1 MEFTLKQ
8 IAEYT
13 GGKLFGDGEVKVNAF
28 FTDSR
33 EAKENM
39 MFLPIVG
46 ERVDAH
52 KFIPTLKEKGCIAT
66 FSEKPLD
73 EKALGINYILIEKS
87 VLALQKLA
95 KNFRSTLNI
104 PLIGIT
110 GSVGKT
116 TTKEMIALALE
127 SSLRVH
133 KTLGNANSQIGL
145 PRTVLAIEKESEAA
159 VLEMGM
165 SMPGEMGR
173 LSDTAR
179 PNIAVIT
186 NIGVSH
192 IEFHGTK
199 ENIMKEKLH
208 IADFVPE
215 KGAILVN
222 GDDELL
228 NKLKGKNIF
237 TFGVSENCDYKA
249 TDIKEENGETSFIC
263 TFSGKEIPVTI
274 PTLGIHNVRN
284 ALVSIAV
291 ADKLNLDTEK
301 AAKAL
306 SSYKA
311 PDMRQQIKKY
321 GEITV
326 IDDSYNASPDSV
338 KASLDILSSFKGR
351 KIAILADML
360 ELGDYSP
367 IGHNEVGAYAKKKGI
382 DILFALGTEAKE
394 IYKGFGDADNSR
406 HFDKIED
413 INEIIGSFI
422 KAGDTLLIKGSRG
435 MHTDLIVKKIDEV
448 LK

>member
-237 TFGVSENCDYKA
+237 TFGVDESCDYKA

-406 HFDKIED
+406 HFNKIED

>member
-8 IAEYT
+8 IAEYS
-13 GGKLFGDGEVKVNAF
+13 GGKLFGDENVKVNAF

-66 FSEKPLD
+66 FSQIPLD
-73 EKALGINYILIEKS
+73 EKELGINYILIENS

-116 TTKEMIALALE
+116 TTKEMIALSLE
-127 SSLRVH
+127 SSLNIH

-145 PRTVLAIEKESEAA
+145 PRTVLAIEKENEAA

-173 LSDTAR
+173 LADTAR

-199 ENIMKEKLH
+199 ENILKEKLH
-208 IADFVPE
+208 IADFVGE
-215 KGAILVN
+215 NGAILVN

-228 NKLKGKNIF
+228 NKLQGENIF
-237 TFGVSENCDYKA
+237 TFGVNENCDYRA
-249 TDIKEENGETSFIC
+249 IDIKEENGETSFIC
-263 TFSGKEIPVTI
+263 VYENNNIPVII

-291 ADKLNLDTEK
+291 AHKLGIDTEK

-306 SSYKA
+306 SLYKA
-311 PDMRQQIKKY
+311 PDMRQQIKKF
-321 GEITV
+321 GDITV

-338 KASLDILSSFKGR
+338 KASLDILKSFKGR
-351 KIAILADML
+351 KIAILADMMNL
-360 ELGDYSP
+360 ATTPPSVTRKLALMLRKKALTFFTVSEMKQNSSTKASP
-367 IGHNEVGAYAKKKGI
+367 TVKTAAT
-382 DILFALGTEAKE
+382 L
-394 IYKGFGDADNSR
+394 
-406 HFDKIED
+406 KI
-413 INEIIGSFI
+413 
-422 KAGDTLLIKGSRG
+422 
-435 MHTDLIVKKIDEV
+435 
-448 LK
+448 

>member
-8 IAEYT
+8 IAEYS
-13 GGKLFGDGEVKVNAF
+13 GGTLFGDGDVKVSGF

-33 EAKENM
+33 EAKEGM

-66 FSEKPLD
+66 FSQIPLD
-73 EKALGINYILIEKS
+73 EKELGINYILVEKS
-87 VLALQKLA
+87 VPALQKLA
-95 KNFRSTLNI
+95 KNFRNTLNI

-127 SSLRVH
+127 SSLNIH

-145 PRTVLAIEKESEAA
+145 PRTVLAIEKDSEAA

-173 LSDTAR
+173 LADTAR

-192 IEFHGTK
+192 IEFHGTR

-208 IADFVPE
+208 IADFVDE
-215 KGAILVN
+215 NGAILVN
-222 GDDELL
+222 GDDDLL
-228 NKLKGKNIF
+228 NKLEGENIF
-237 TFGVSENCDYKA
+237 TFGVNENSYYKS
-249 TDIKEENGETSFIC
+249 TEIKEENGETSFIC
-263 TFSGKEIPVTI
+263 TFRDVKIPVTI

-291 ADKLNLDTEK
+291 ADKLNLDVNK

-306 SSYKA
+306 YNYKA

-321 GEITV
+321 GDITV

-338 KASLDILSSFKGR
+338 KASLDILSSFKNR
-351 KIAILADML
+351 KVAILADML

-367 IGHNEVGAYAKKKGI
+367 IGHKEVGAYAKEKGV
-382 DILFALGTEAKE
+382 DLLFALGNESKE
-394 IYKGFGDADNSR
+394 IYNGFANSENSR
-406 HFDKIED
+406 HFDNIDD
-413 INEIIGSFI
+413 IISIIGDVI
-422 KAGDTLLIKGSRG
+422 KNGDTLLIKGSRG
-435 MHTDLIVKKIDEV
+435 MRTDLIVKKIDEI

>member
-13 GGKLFGDGEVKVNAF
+13 GGKLFGDGEVKVNGF

-66 FSEKPLD
+66 FSERPLD

-95 KNFRSTLNI
+95 KSFRSTLNI

-237 TFGVSENCDYKA
+237 TFGVDESCDYKA

-263 TFSGKEIPVTI
+263 TFSGKEIPVII

-306 SSYKA
+306 SNYKA

>member
-95 KNFRSTLNI
+95 KNFRNTLNI

-237 TFGVSENCDYKA
+237 TFGVDESCDYKA

-406 HFDKIED
+406 HFDKIDD

>member
-95 KNFRSTLNI
+95 KSFRSTLNI

-237 TFGVSENCDYKA
+237 TFGVDESCDYKA

-263 TFSGKEIPVTI
+263 TFSGKEIPVII

-306 SSYKA
+306 SNYKA

>member
-237 TFGVSENCDYKA
+237 TFGVDESCDYKA

-301 AAKAL
+301 AAKVL

-406 HFDKIED
+406 HFDKIDD

>member
-8 IAEYT
+8 IAEYS

-33 EAKENM
+33 EARENM

-66 FSEKPLD
+66 FSQIPLNEK
-73 EKALGINYILIEKS
+73 ELGINYILIENS

-95 KNFRSTLNI
+95 KNFRNTLNI

-127 SSLRVH
+127 SSLNIH

-145 PRTVLAIEKESEAA
+145 PRTVLAIEKENQAA

-173 LSDTAR
+173 LADTAR

-208 IADFVPE
+208 IADFVTE
-215 KGAILVN
+215 NGAILVN

-228 NKLKGKNIF
+228 NKLQGENIF
-237 TFGVSENCDYKA
+237 TFGVNENCNYRA
-249 TDIKEENGETSFIC
+249 IDIKEENDDTSFIC
-263 TFSGKEIPVTI
+263 VYENKNIPVII

-291 ADKLNLDTEK
+291 AHKLGIDTEK

-306 SSYKA
+306 SLYKA
-311 PDMRQQIKKY
+311 PDMRQQIKNF
-321 GEITV
+321 GDITV

-338 KASLDILSSFKGR
+338 KASLDILKSFKGR

-367 IGHNEVGAYAKKKGI
+367 IGHKEVGAYAKEKGI
-382 DILFALGTEAKE
+382 DLLYCFGNEAKF
-394 IYKGFGDADNSR
+394 IYEGFADSENSR
-406 HFDKIED
+406 YFENIDE
-413 INEIIGSFI
+413 INSIIGNLI
-422 KAGDTLLIKGSRG
+422 KEGDTILIKGSRG
-435 MHTDLIVKKIDEV
+435 MHTDLIVKKLGEI
-448 LK
+448 L

>member
-13 GGKLFGDGEVKVNAF
+13 GGKLFGNGEVKVNAF

-237 TFGVSENCDYKA
+237 TFGVDEGCDYKA

-367 IGHNEVGAYAKKKGI
+367 IGHNEVGTYAKERGI

-435 MHTDLIVKKIDEV
+435 MHTDLIVKKIDEI
-448 LK
+448 LS

>member
-13 GGKLFGDGEVKVNAF
+13 GGKLFGDGDVKVNAF

-95 KNFRSTLNI
+95 KNFRNTLNI

-237 TFGVSENCDYKA
+237 TFGVDESCDYKA
-249 TDIKEENGETSFIC
+249 TDINEENGETSFIC
-263 TFSGKEIPVTI
+263 TFSGKEIPVII

-360 ELGDYSP
+360 ELGDYSS

-394 IYKGFGDADNSR
+394 IYKGFSDADNSR